1 MRRHGSARSSTR
13 RHISPHTRIRRY
25 PLVRIHTRPFDCGVV
40 RSRTHESSSDTI
52 AGRYQGT
59 APLSG
64 STVERN
70 RRREA
75 RREGPH
81 GVGAPISSRDAGVS
95 GLCRTVPW
103 NDRRRL
109 KSGDAAETRR
119 SLESDRTR
127 DERVRKLILE
137 LLLRF
142 AGSPSAPSIRQILLD
157 VSVRTGL
164 NLFSRSR
171 RCKYAVRR
179 CPRHPRGSRGSRRS
193 RMGYIVLK
201 PSLSSSY
208 AHP

>member
-1 MRRHGSARSSTR
+1 M
-13 RHISPHTRIRRY
+13 I
-25 PLVRIHTRPFDCGVV
+25 
-40 RSRTHESSSDTI
+40 
-52 AGRYQGT
+52 GRDRM
-59 APLSG
+59 
-64 STVERN
+64 E
-70 RRREA
+70 
-75 RREGPH
+75 
-81 GVGAPISSRDAGVS
+81 PISSRDAGVS

-193 RMGYIVLK
+193 RMGYRAETVPVFIVCTPLIRCDLCDRRYIRPK
-201 PSLSSSY
+201 EAFTTWFSDHAWL
-208 AHP
+208 